1 MTRRNRGFIGQFLN
15 DFRTFAIQGNVL
27 DLAIAV
33 IIGGAFGKIIS
44 SFVEDLVMPG
54 IINPLLA
61 KAGTDWREWVF
72 LNMKIGSFLGAV
84 VDFTIVALVI
94 FLVVRA
100 LERFKRKEAL
110 AEPEPAPDVN
120 LLAQQRL
127 TEALE
132 RLARSM
138 EAQER

>member
-1 MTRRNRGFIGQFLN
+1 M
-15 DFRTFAIQGNVL
+15 

-33 IIGGAFGKIIS
+33 IIGGAFGKIVG

-61 KAGTDWREWVF
+61 KAGTDWRDLVF
-72 LNMKIGSFLGAV
+72 LNMKIGSFMGAV
-84 VDFTIVALVI
+84 VDFTIIALVI
-94 FLVVRA
+94 FFAVRT
-100 LERFKRKEAL
+100 LERLKRKESL
-110 AEPEPAPDVN
+110 TEPEPEPDVN

-132 RLARSM
+132 RLARAM
-138 EAQER
+138 ESQER

>member
-1 MTRRNRGFIGQFLN
+1 MARRNRGMISQFIN
-15 DFRTFAIQGNVL
+15 DFREFAVQGNVL

-61 KAGTDWREWVF
+61 KAGTDWREIVF

-84 VDFTIVALVI
+84 IDFTIVALVI
-94 FLVVRA
+94 FLAVRA

-110 AEPEPAPDVN
+110 AAPEPEPDVS

-132 RLARSM
+132 RLARAM